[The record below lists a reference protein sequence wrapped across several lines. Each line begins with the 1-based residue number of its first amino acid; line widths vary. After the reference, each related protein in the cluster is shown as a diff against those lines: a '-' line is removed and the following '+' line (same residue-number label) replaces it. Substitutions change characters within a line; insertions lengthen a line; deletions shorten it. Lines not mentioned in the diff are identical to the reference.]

1 MTSVQYGDAI
11 REGFQYLLGTDPSV
25 VVIGQGLWSPWYVG
39 NTMRDLEHEFGKDR
53 VIDTPVSELACT
65 GAAIGAAMSGY
76 RPIVTHPR
84 VDFALLAIDQMV
96 NQAAKWNSMFGGQ
109 APVPVVFRL
118 IVNRGGEQGAQHS
131 QSLYSWFA
139 HIPGLRVVTP
149 ATPADARD
157 LLIAATFSDDPV
169 VYIDDRWLYD
179 LDADI
184 GVPAPVDLSK
194 IEPQVL
200 RQGSDITLVG
210 FSWTT
215 RLMTQAAD
223 QLALEGVDAEV
234 IDLRVLNPLHLE
246 KVFAS
251 VAKTGRLVVAEGDWS
266 SCGVAAE
273 VICQCVTELGPSA
286 FSSAPARINLAQS
299 PAPTSR
305 PLEASYYP
313 TVDDVVR
320 AARASC
326 DANPKTEAVA
336 Q

>member
-1 MTSVQYGDAI
+1 MQYGDAI
-11 REGFQYLLGTDPSV
+11 REGFQYLLAEDPSV
-25 VVIGQGLWSPWYVG
+25 LVIGQGLWSPWYVG
-39 NTMRDLEHEFGKDR
+39 NTMRDLEHEFGTAR

-65 GAAIGAAMSGY
+65 GAAIGAALSGY
-76 RPIVTHPR
+76 RTIVTHPR
-84 VDFALLAIDQMV
+84 VDFALLAVDQMV

-109 APVPVVFRL
+109 SPVPVVFRL
-118 IVNRGGEQGAQHS
+118 IINRGGEQGAQHS

-157 LLIAATFSDDPV
+157 LLIAATLSDDPV

-184 GVPAPVDLSK
+184 GPPVPVDLDK
-194 IEPQVL
+194 IEPKVL
-200 RQGSDITLVG
+200 REGSDVTLVG
-210 FSWTT
+210 FSWST
-215 RLMTQAAD
+215 RLVSEAAD
-223 QLALEGVDAEV
+223 QLALDGISAEV
-234 IDLRVLNPLHLE
+234 VDLRVLNPLRLGA
-246 KVFAS
+246 VMAS

-266 SCGVAAE
+266 SCGIAAE
-273 VICQCVTELGPSA
+273 VICQCVTELGPSSFA
-286 FSSAPARINLAQS
+286 SPPIRINLVTA

-320 AARASC
+320 AARTVC
-326 DANPKTEAVA
+326 DASPKLETVSE
-336 Q
+336 

>member
-1 MTSVQYGDAI
+1 MRVQYGDAI
-11 REGFQYLLGTDPSV
+11 REGFQYLLASDPSV
-25 VVIGQGLWSPWYVG
+25 LVIGQGLWSPWYVG
-39 NTMRDLEHEFGKDR
+39 NTMRDLEHEFGKAR

-109 APVPVVFRL
+109 SPVPVVFRL

-157 LLIAATFSDDPV
+157 LLIAATLSDDPT

-179 LDADI
+179 LDAEI
-184 GVPAPVDLSK
+184 GSPVPVSLDK
-194 IEPQVL
+194 IEPQIL
-200 RQGSDITLVG
+200 RDGADVTLVG

-215 RLMTQAAD
+215 RLMTEAAD
-223 QLALEGVDAEV
+223 QLKSDDIAAEV
-234 IDLRVLNPLHLE
+234 IDLRVLNPLRLGA
-246 KVFAS
+246 VLAS

-273 VICQCVTELGPSA
+273 VICQCITELGPSA
-286 FSSAPARINLAQS
+286 FSSAPVRINLVSS

-313 TVDDVVR
+313 TVADVVR
-320 AARASC
+320 AARQVC
-326 DANPKTEAVA
+326 DANPSVEVA
-336 Q
+336 TL

>member
-1 MTSVQYGDAI
+1 MLYGDAI
-11 REGFQYLLGTDPSV
+11 REGFQYLLASDPSV
-25 VVIGQGLWSPWYVG
+25 LVIGQGLWSPWYVG

-65 GAAIGAAMSGY
+65 GAAIGAALSGY

-84 VDFALLAIDQMV
+84 VDFALLAVDQMV

-109 APVPVVFRL
+109 SPVPVVFRL

-139 HIPGLRVVTP
+139 HVPGLRVVTP
-149 ATPADARD
+149 GTAADARD
-157 LLIAATFSDDPV
+157 LLIAAALSDDPV

-179 LDADI
+179 LDDDLGA
-184 GVPAPVDLSK
+184 PKPVDLDK

-200 RQGSDITLVG
+200 RDGSDVTLVG
-210 FSWTT
+210 FSWTS
-215 RLMTQAAD
+215 RLMTEAAELLH
-223 QLALEGVDAEV
+223 QEGIAAEV
-234 IDLRVLNPLHLE
+234 VDLRVLNPLRLD
-246 KVFAS
+246 VVMAS
-251 VAKTGRLVVAEGDWS
+251 VAKTRRLVVAEGDWS

-273 VICQCVTELGPSA
+273 VICQCVTELGLTTLSA
-286 FSSAPARINLAQS
+286 VPIRLNLAAS

-313 TVDDVVR
+313 TVDDVVQ
-320 AARASC
+320 AALTAC
-326 DANPKTEAVA
+326 DAKPRKETMDV
-336 Q
+336 

>member
-1 MTSVQYGDAI
+1 MTVQYGDAI
-11 REGFQYLLGTDPSV
+11 REGFQYLLADDPSV
-25 VVIGQGLWSPWYVG
+25 LVIGQGLWSPWYVG
-39 NTMRDLEHEFGKDR
+39 NTMRDLEHEFGKAR

-65 GAAIGAAMSGY
+65 GAAIGAALSGY

-84 VDFALLAIDQMV
+84 VDFALLAVDQMV

-109 APVPVVFRL
+109 SPVPVVFRL

-157 LLIAATFSDDPV
+157 LLIAATLSDDPV

-184 GVPAPVDLSK
+184 GVPHPVDLDK

-200 RQGSDITLVG
+200 RAGTDVTLVG
-210 FSWTT
+210 FSWST
-215 RLMTQAAD
+215 RLISDAAD
-223 QLALEGVDAEV
+223 QLERDGISAEV
-234 IDLRVLNPLHLE
+234 VDLRVLNPLRLDT
-246 KVFAS
+246 VMAS
-251 VAKTGRLVVAEGDWS
+251 VAKTRRLVVVEGDWS

-273 VICQCVTELGPSA
+273 VICQCITELGPTS
-286 FSSAPARINLAQS
+286 FSSPPIRINLAPS

-305 PLEASYYP
+305 PLEALYYP
-313 TVDDVVR
+313 KVEDVVR
-320 AARASC
+320 AARTVC
-326 DANPKTEAVA
+326 GANPKMEAVT